1 MDIRDLHSS
10 TIGAVGIA
18 AAAITTNTTTNGAII
33 DLQNANGV
41 EFYIAVAAR
50 ANGTFTPTIQ
60 LSNDAAM
67 AGAVTATDALG
78 LRGAFTAQSVD
89 GIAQIGLGRTT
100 YRYARLSI
108 VSTVTSGAGA
118 IVSAT
123 AVLHDLR
130 VQPVV

>member
-10 TIGAVGIA
+10 TTGAVGFA
-18 AAAITTNTTTNGAII
+18 AAAITTNTTTAGAVI
-33 DLQNANGV
+33 DLQNAGGV

-60 LSNDAAM
+60 LSNDAGM
-67 AGAVTATDALG
+67 ADPVTATDALG
-78 LRGAFTAQSVD
+78 LRGTFGAQSAN
-89 GIAQIGLGRTT
+89 GIAQVGLARTT

-108 VSTVTSGAGA
+108 VSTATSGDGA
-118 IVSAT
+118 ILSAT

-130 VQPVV
+130 VQPIV

>member
-10 TIGAVGIA
+10 TIGAVGLT
-18 AAAITTNTTTNGAII
+18 AAAITTNTTTNGAVI

-67 AGAVTATDALG
+67 SGAVTATDALG
-78 LRGAFTAQSVD
+78 LRGTFTAQSVD